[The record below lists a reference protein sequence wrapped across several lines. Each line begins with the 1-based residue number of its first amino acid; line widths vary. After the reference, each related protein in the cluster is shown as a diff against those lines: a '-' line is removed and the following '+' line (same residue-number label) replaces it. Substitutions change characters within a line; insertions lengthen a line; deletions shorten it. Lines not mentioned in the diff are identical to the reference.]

1 MRVSPCKGCEEREVG
16 CHTHCTGYKKWKGEN
31 DAERKYQ
38 RDAIDGLVREISQY
52 TSMTKPKK
60 GGGRTVEYG

>member
-16 CHTHCTGYKKWKGEN
+16 CHTHCTGYKKWKGES

-60 GGGRTVEYG
+60 GGGGIVEYG

>member
-1 MRVSPCKGCEEREVG
+1 ME
-16 CHTHCTGYKKWKGEN
+16 
-31 DAERKYQ
+31 AERKYQ
-38 RDAIDGLVREISQY
+38 RDAISGLTHEISQY